1 MITVIDNYNESAF
14 DCYRGQSLADAVSNM
29 VLESHNVMNELMMD
43 ILLTEHSYLYEN
55 ATDITYVN
63 EDGSDN
69 ANGVSLKEKIGAAID
84 KVRGFIA
91 SAWNN
96 FISWVSDKVEDIA
109 TNIKKLG
116 LNKKKYDEAVKVM
129 KSAGNVVVKTSKWV
143 LSKDV
148 DAAINNL
155 DGFKDNISTGSK
167 TWEPGEYFKQFAK
180 EGEADYVSSSDD
192 QWFFEKAGAVVFD
205 SAGTIKRIRKN
216 QKDMD
221 NALIKIKKHAM
232 VDKADNM
239 NETLSAV
246 NAAIKNNANVAKD
259 KIRLYNKNIAANITI
274 VRDVLKSAGAI
285 TKKRA
290 AAEKAQKVV
299 DNVVPEKKEEAKNE
313 SAIFGKKYF
322 AL

>member
-1 MITVIDNYNESAF
+1 
-14 DCYRGQSLADAVSNM
+14 
-29 VLESHNVMNELMMD
+29 
-43 ILLTEHSYLYEN
+43 
-55 ATDITYVN
+55 
-63 EDGSDN
+63 
-69 ANGVSLKEKIGAAID
+69 
-84 KVRGFIA
+84 
-91 SAWNN
+91 
-96 FISWVSDKVEDIA
+96 
-109 TNIKKLG
+109 
-116 LNKKKYDEAVKVM
+116 
-129 KSAGNVVVKTSKWV
+129 
-143 LSKDV
+143 
-148 DAAINNL
+148 
-155 DGFKDNISTGSK
+155 
-167 TWEPGEYFKQFAK
+167 
-180 EGEADYVSSSDD
+180 
-192 QWFFEKAGAVVFD
+192 
-205 SAGTIKRIRKN
+205 
-216 QKDMD
+216 MD